1 MFTFYNWKSFIL
13 AYEFTLLQ
21 TSEDVQCQS
30 KYTKRQVFKRNS
42 LYSNVSHRS
51 LRFVSIEA
59 ERAQDEASS
68 FIFEMA
74 NLRQR

>member
-1 MFTFYNWKSFIL
+1 MASL
-13 AYEFTLLQ
+13 
-21 TSEDVQCQS
+21 
-30 KYTKRQVFKRNS
+30 VFKRKS

-74 NLRQR
+74 NLIKVKSSDDFRGYNPV